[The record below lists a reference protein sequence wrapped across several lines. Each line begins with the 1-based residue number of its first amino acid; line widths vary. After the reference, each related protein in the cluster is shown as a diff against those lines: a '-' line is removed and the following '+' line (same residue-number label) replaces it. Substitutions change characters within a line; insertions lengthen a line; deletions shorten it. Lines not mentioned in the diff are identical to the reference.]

1 MDMLPEE
8 IKKSN
13 NLGTAKFILLNIF
26 TLNIFFAYR
35 ISVMNDLIH
44 SFSGERIA
52 SDRFKYIM
60 FVCVA
65 FYILFLGSNLGTGAD
80 DDSVVSLLCS
90 IAFSGMAIYWAFQA
104 KTKIELYCLKELGF
118 PYKMNGFYTFLF
130 NAFYINY
137 CLNDIQ
143 NESIKHEYL
152 KKS

>member
-1 MDMLPEE
+1 MLPEE
-8 IKKSN
+8 IKKEN
-13 NLGTAKFILLNIF
+13 NLGTGKFVLLNIF
-26 TLNIFFAYR
+26 TINIFFAYR
-35 ISVMNDLIH
+35 ISVMTDVIR

-52 SDRFKYIM
+52 SEAFKYVM

-65 FYILFLGSNLGTGAD
+65 FYILFFGSNLSTGAD
-80 DDSVVSLLCS
+80 DDSFAAFLLSL
-90 IAFSGMAIYWAFQA
+90 AFSGMAIYWAFQA

-130 NAFYINY
+130 SAFYINY